1 MIIGLYICEWFFQPF
16 GLSSQYL
23 LDLLNLLLC
32 SETCNATAWHLG
44 FALPLPGSL
53 LDPDHLAKVPTSKP
67 ARSAKS
73 FSYIGQHT
81 TANQQMDGKGWKGMS
96 KAVVEYVCIIISRFP
111 FWTYL
116 FNGLLYCSRIKVS
129 YKRRI
134 LQRAKNLAKRR
145 SGPSEIHKLSHLPL
159 NRITLF
165 EKNDYGGSFLMR
177 KNITHS
183 RAPQVTIR
191 PDGHPWCH
199 PAVPSGNGAWRI
211 SSLMCGRIASS
222 LNLAEGKRLGEPS
235 GVWGKL
241 PIFGAL

>member
-1 MIIGLYICEWFFQPF
+1 MIIDLYICEWFFQPF

-116 FNGLLYCSRIKVS
+116 FNGLLYCSRIRWATSEESCKE
-129 YKRRI
+129 RRI
-134 LQRAKNLAKRR
+134 LQRGVVALQRYT
-145 SGPSEIHKLSHLPL
+145 SFLICHSIGS
-159 NRITLF
+159 LF
-165 EKNDYGGSFLMR
+165 LKKNDYGGSFLMR